1 MAKYS
6 QSWLNERGQLLLL
19 GGGIAGLLFLMYL
32 LEHLINPLGY
42 ALLIGIVLYP
52 IRQQPVARALLY
64 ATSFAAGLWLVYD
77 SGHLLIPFVL
87 AYIIAFII
95 NPVVE
100 ELEIRR
106 IPRGL
111 VAGLFTIVSLGILAV
126 TLFFAVPAVL
136 EQLTRIGNLVN
147 EVGKDTGGWIESTGI
162 LTLAERIGFESAELK
177 AQLSGQLEIWINRF
191 YSSLTDFSST
201 YVTGIGSL
209 VAILFLVILMPF
221 LCFFM
226 IRDYEKIGVFVRSLI
241 TPSDV
246 STDYTTQI
254 SRIVG
259 AYLRGQFIVVVI
271 SAINL
276 SIGFYLVG
284 VPYALVLGIFAGI
297 TNFIPT
303 FGLWFSITVSTIVG
317 ATLGEPWYIYLP
329 GIYIVFAIEQVL
341 ESGFIVPRVV
351 GQHVGLHPLLVML
364 SLLLFGFMFGFL
376 GLLIAVPSAAL
387 ISVFYEQYKETKKI
401 SFLSGSELDSFIQQF
416 DRESQKQK
424 KKKEKEQK
432 EKELESAG

>member
-1 MAKYS
+1 MAQYS
-6 QSWLNERGQLLLL
+6 QSWLNERGQLILMA
-19 GGGIAGLLFLMYL
+19 GGVGGLLFMMYL
-32 LEHLINPLGY
+32 LEHLLNPLGY

-52 IRQQPVARALLY
+52 IRKQPVARALLY
-64 ATSFAAGLWLVYD
+64 ATFFSAGIWLIYD

-95 NPVVE
+95 NPLVE
-100 ELEIRR
+100 KIERRR
-106 IPRGL
+106 IPRGAI
-111 VAGLFTIVSLGILAV
+111 AGIFTVVSLGLIGMG
-126 TLFFAVPAVL
+126 LFFAVPAIA
-136 EQLTRIGNLVN
+136 EQLSKLGSLVN
-147 EVGKDTGGWIESTGI
+147 QTANNTEQMIESTGI
-162 LTLAERIGFESAELK
+162 LALFEHLGFEKGSIK
-177 AQLSGQLEIWINRF
+177 TQLTTQVNLLIQQF
-191 YSSLTDFSST
+191 YNSMTSLSST
-201 YVTGIGSL
+201 YISGLGSVVTVVFFI
-209 VAILFLVILMPF
+209 ILMPF

-246 STDYTTQI
+246 STDYTTEI

-259 AYLRGQFIVVVI
+259 AYLRGQFIVVLI

-284 VPYALVLGIFAGI
+284 VPYALVLGIFSGL

-303 FGLWFSITVSTIVG
+303 FGLWFSVSVCTLVG
-317 ATLGEPWYIYLP
+317 ASLGHPWYQFLP
-329 GIYIVFAIEQVL
+329 GIYLVFAIEQVL

-351 GQHVGLHPLLVML
+351 GRHVGLHPLLVMV
-364 SLLLFGFMFGFL
+364 SLLLFGFMFGIL
-376 GLLIAVPSAAL
+376 GLLIAVPSVAL
-387 ISVFYEQYKETKKI
+387 ISVFYEQYKETQKI

-424 KKKEKEQK
+424 KKKQREI
-432 EKELESAG
+432 EKELDSDG

>member
-1 MAKYS
+1 M
-6 QSWLNERGQLLLL
+6 
-19 GGGIAGLLFLMYL
+19 GGGIAGLIFLMYL
-32 LEHLINPLGY
+32 LDHLINPLGY

-64 ATSFAAGLWLVYD
+64 ATTFAAGMWLIYD

-100 ELEIRR
+100 ELEIRK

-111 VAGLFTIVSLGILAV
+111 IAGLFTFISLGLLGLA
-126 TLFFAVPAVL
+126 FFLAIPALL
-136 EQLTRIGNLVN
+136 EQLSRMGSLIN
-147 EVGKDTGGWIESTGI
+147 EVAKDTDAWIENTGI
-162 LTLAERIGFESAELK
+162 LVFIENLGFQTEAIK
-177 AQLSGQLEIWINRF
+177 TQLGDQLEILIDDF
-191 YSSLTDFSST
+191 YTGITSLSST
-201 YVTGIGSL
+201 YITGIGSV
-209 VAILFLVILMPF
+209 VAIIFFVVLMPF

-226 IRDYEKIGVFVRSLI
+226 IRDYEKIGIFVRSLI
-241 TPSDV
+241 TPANV

-254 SRIVG
+254 GRIVG

-284 VPYALVLGIFAGI
+284 VPYAMVLGIFAGL

-303 FGLWFSITVSTIVG
+303 FGLWFSITVTTIVG
-317 ATLGEPWYIYLP
+317 ATLGDPWYIFLP
-329 GIYIVFAIEQVL
+329 GIYIVFAIEQIL

-424 KKKEKEQK
+424 KKKQKEQQ
-432 EKELESAG
+432 EKELESTR

>member
-1 MAKYS
+1 MPQYS
-6 QSWLNERGQLLLL
+6 QSWLNERGQLILM
-19 GGGIAGLLFLMYL
+19 GGGVGGLLFMMYL

-52 IRQQPVARALLY
+52 IRKQPVARALLY
-64 ATSFAAGLWLVYD
+64 ATFFSAGLWLIYD

-95 NPVVE
+95 NPLVE
-100 ELEIRR
+100 TIERR
-106 IPRGL
+106 RVPRGAIAGIFT
-111 VAGLFTIVSLGILAV
+111 VASLGLIGLG
-126 TLFFAVPAVL
+126 LFFALPVMA
-136 EQLTRIGNLVN
+136 EQLSKLGALVN
-147 EVGKDTGGWIESTGI
+147 QTANNTEQMIESTGI
-162 LTLAERIGFESAELK
+162 LALFEHLGFEAESIK
-177 AQLSGQLEIWINRF
+177 AQLATQVNLLIQQLYSGMTTL
-191 YSSLTDFSST
+191 SST
-201 YVTGIGSL
+201 YISGLGSVVTVI
-209 VAILFLVILMPF
+209 FFVILMPF

-226 IRDYEKIGVFVRSLI
+226 IRDYEKIGIFVRSLI
-241 TPSDV
+241 TPSDI
-246 STDYTTQI
+246 STDYTTEI

-259 AYLRGQFIVVVI
+259 AYLRGQFIVVLI

-284 VPYALVLGIFAGI
+284 IPYALVLGIFSGL

-303 FGLWFSITVSTIVG
+303 FGLWFSVSMCTLVG
-317 ATLGEPWYIYLP
+317 ASLGQPWYQFLP

-351 GQHVGLHPLLVML
+351 GRHVGLHPLLVMV
-364 SLLLFGFMFGFL
+364 SLLLFGFMFGIL
-376 GLLIAVPSAAL
+376 GLLIAVPSVAL
-387 ISVFYEQYKETKKI
+387 ISVFYEQYKETQKI

-424 KKKEKEQK
+424 KKKQREM
-432 EKELESAG
+432 EKELDSDG

>member
-6 QSWLNERGQLLLL
+6 HSWLNERGQLILL
-19 GGGIAGLLFLMYL
+19 GGGIAGLMFLMYL
-32 LEHLINPLGY
+32 LQHLINPLGY
-42 ALLIGIVLYP
+42 GLLIGIVLYP
-52 IRQQPVARALLY
+52 IRKQPVARALLY
-64 ATSFAAGLWLVYD
+64 ATFFAAGLWLIYD

-95 NPVVE
+95 NPLVE
-100 ELEIRR
+100 RLEKRN

-111 VAGLFTIVSLGILAV
+111 IAGIFTVVSLGVIALILFLAIPALVDQLSKLGTLLSEMSNNTKAMIESSGILA
-126 TLFFAVPAVL
+126 LFKHLGFDPA
-136 EQLTRIGNLVN
+136 T
-147 EVGKDTGGWIESTGI
+147 IESQ
-162 LTLAERIGFESAELK
+162 LAS
-177 AQLSGQLEIWINRF
+177 EINVLIQDF
-191 YSSLTDFSST
+191 YHSMTTMSST
-201 YVTGIGSL
+201 YISGISSIITVL
-209 VAILFLVILMPF
+209 FFIILLPF
-221 LCFFM
+221 LCYFM

-241 TPSDV
+241 TPTNV
-246 STDYTTQI
+246 SSDYTSEI

-259 AYLRGQFIVVVI
+259 SYLRGQFIVVLI

-284 VPYALVLGIFAGI
+284 IPYALVLGIFAGL

-303 FGLWFSITVSTIVG
+303 FGLWFSVSVCTLVG
-317 ATLGEPWYIYLP
+317 ISVGQPWYQFLP

-351 GQHVGLHPLLVML
+351 GQHVGLHPLLVMV
-364 SLLLFGFMFGFL
+364 SLLLFGFMFGIL

-387 ISVFYEQYKETKKI
+387 ISVFYEQYRETQKI

-424 KKKEKEQK
+424 KKKEREM
-432 EKELESAG
+432 EKELDSDR

>member
-1 MAKYS
+1 MPRNS
-6 QSWLNERGQLLLL
+6 HSWLNDYGQLVLLAA
-19 GGGIAGLLFLMYL
+19 GVAGLLFLMFL
-32 LEHLINPLGY
+32 LDHLINPLGY
-42 ALLIGIVLYP
+42 GLLIGIVLYP

-64 ATSFAAGLWLVYD
+64 ATFFAAGVWLIYD

-87 AYIIAFII
+87 AYVIAFII
-95 NPVVE
+95 NPLVE
-100 ELEIRR
+100 R
-106 IPRGL
+106 IEQRKVPRGL
-111 VAGLFTIVSLGILAV
+111 IAGLFTFASLSLLGV
-126 TLFFAVPAVL
+126 VLFFAVPALL
-136 EQLTRIGNLVN
+136 EQLSKIGSLINN
-147 EVGKDTGGWIESTGI
+147 AAQDTEKWIDSTGI
-162 LTLAERIGFESAELK
+162 LVLIDGLGFEADAVR
-177 AQLSGQLEIWINRF
+177 AQLARQINLLIDEF
-191 YSSLTDFSST
+191 YAGLTDFSST
-201 YVTGIGSL
+201 YISGLGSI
-209 VAILFLVILMPF
+209 VAVLFFVILMPF

-226 IRDYEKIGVFVRSLI
+226 IRDYEKIGIFVRSLI

-246 STDYTTQI
+246 STDYTTEI
-254 SRIVG
+254 GRIVG
-259 AYLRGQFIVVVI
+259 SYLRGQFIVVVI

-276 SIGFYLVG
+276 SIGFYIVG
-284 VPYALVLGIFAGI
+284 VPYGLLLGIFAGL

-303 FGLWFSITVSTIVG
+303 FGLWVSITVATLVG
-317 ATLGEPWYIYLP
+317 ATLGDPWYIYLP

-351 GQHVGLHPLLVML
+351 GKHVGLHPLLIML

-424 KKKEKEQK
+424 KKKEKQM
-432 EKELESAG
+432 EKELDSAG

>member
-6 QSWLNERGQLLLL
+6 QSWLNERGQLVLM
-19 GGGIAGLLFLMYL
+19 GGGIAGLIFLMYL
-32 LEHLINPLGY
+32 LDHLINPLGY

-64 ATSFAAGLWLVYD
+64 ATAFAAGLWLVYD

-95 NPVVE
+95 NPIVE
-100 ELEIRR
+100 KLEMRK

-111 VAGLFTIVSLGILAV
+111 IAGLFTFISLGVLGLAA
-126 TLFFAVPAVL
+126 FFAIPALL
-136 EQLTRIGNLVN
+136 EQLSRMGGLIN
-147 EVGKDTGGWIESTGI
+147 EVAQDTGGWIESTGI
-162 LTLAERIGFESAELK
+162 LTVIEGLGFESEAIK
-177 AQLSGQLEIWINRF
+177 VQLAGQLELLIDEF
-191 YSSLTDFSST
+191 YTGLTSFSTT
-201 YVTGIGSL
+201 YITGIGSV
-209 VAILFLVILMPF
+209 VAVVFLVILMPF

-226 IRDYEKIGVFVRSLI
+226 IRDYEKIGIFVRSLI

-284 VPYALVLGIFAGI
+284 VPYAMVLGIFAGL

-303 FGLWFSITVSTIVG
+303 FGLWFSVTVTTIVG

-364 SLLLFGFMFGFL
+364 SLLLFGFMFGFI

-401 SFLSGSELDSFIQQF
+401 SFLSGSELDTFIQQF

-424 KKKEKEQK
+424 KKKEKEQQQ
-432 EKELESAG
+432 KELESAQ

>member
-64 ATSFAAGLWLVYD
+64 ATTFAAGLWLVYD

-100 ELEIRR
+100 ELEIRK

-111 VAGLFTIVSLGILAV
+111 VAGVFTIVSLGILAIA
-126 TLFFAVPAVL
+126 LFFAVPAVL
-136 EQLTRIGNLVN
+136 EQLTRMGNLIN
-147 EVGKDTGGWIESTGI
+147 EVAKDTGGWIESSGI
-162 LTLAERIGFESAELK
+162 LALAERVGFESAELK
-177 AQLSGQLEIWINRF
+177 AQLSNQLEILINKF
-191 YSSLTDFSST
+191 YSSLTDFSAT
-201 YVTGIGSL
+201 YVTGIGSM

-226 IRDYEKIGVFVRSLI
+226 IRDYEKIGIFVRSLI

-271 SAINL
+271 SSINL

-284 VPYALVLGIFAGI
+284 VPYAMVLGIFAGI

-303 FGLWFSITVSTIVG
+303 FGLWFSITVTTIVG

-401 SFLSGSELDSFIQQF
+401 AFLSGSELDSFIQQF

>member
-6 QSWLNERGQLLLL
+6 QSWLNERGQLVLMA
-19 GGGIAGLLFLMYL
+19 GGIAGLLFLMYL

-100 ELEIRR
+100 ELERR
-106 IPRGL
+106 KIPRGL
-111 VAGLFTIVSLGILAV
+111 MAGLFTFVSLGLLAMA
-126 TLFFAVPAVL
+126 LFFAVPALL
-136 EQLTRIGNLVN
+136 EQLSRMGAFIN
-147 EVGKDTGGWIESTGI
+147 EAANDTSGWIESTGI
-162 LTLAERIGFESAELK
+162 LTLAEQLGLESAAVK
-177 AQLSGQLEIWINRF
+177 SQLTTQLELLFNEF
-191 YSSLTDFSST
+191 YNSLTSLSST
-201 YVTGIGSL
+201 YITGIGSV

-226 IRDYEKIGVFVRSLI
+226 IRDYEKIGIFVRSLI

-246 STDYTTQI
+246 STDYTTEI

-284 VPYALVLGIFAGI
+284 IPYAMVLGIFAGL

-303 FGLWFSITVSTIVG
+303 FGLWFSITVTTIAG
-317 ATLGEPWYIYLP
+317 ASLGEPWYIYLP

-364 SLLLFGFMFGFL
+364 SLLLFGFMFGFI

-424 KKKEKEQK
+424 KKKQKEQK

>member
-6 QSWLNERGQLLLL
+6 HSWLNERGQLILM
-19 GGGIAGLLFLMYL
+19 GGGVAGLLFLMYL

-42 ALLIGIVLYP
+42 GLLIGIVLYP
-52 IRQQPVARALLY
+52 IRRQPVARALLY
-64 ATSFAAGLWLVYD
+64 ATFFSAGMWLIYD

-95 NPVVE
+95 NPLVE
-100 ELEIRR
+100 RIERKR

-111 VAGLFTIVSLGILAV
+111 IAGIFTIGSLGLIALALFFAIPALANQLSNLGSLFNETTNNTEQMIENSGILA
-126 TLFFAVPAVL
+126 LFEHL
-136 EQLTRIGNLVN
+136 
-147 EVGKDTGGWIESTGI
+147 
-162 LTLAERIGFESAELK
+162 GFEGESIR
-177 AQLSGQLEIWINRF
+177 AQLATQVNFLIDEIYSGIT
-191 YSSLTDFSST
+191 SFSST
-201 YVTGIGSL
+201 YIAGIGNV
-209 VAILFLVILMPF
+209 VAVIFFIILMPF

-246 STDYTTQI
+246 STDYTTEI

-259 AYLRGQFIVVVI
+259 AYLRGQFIVVLI

-284 VPYALVLGIFAGI
+284 IPYALVLGIFAGL

-303 FGLWFSITVSTIVG
+303 FGLWFSVTVCSLVG
-317 ATLGEPWYIYLP
+317 ISVGQPWYEFLP
-329 GIYIVFAIEQVL
+329 GIYIVFGIEQVL
-341 ESGFIVPRVV
+341 ESGFIVPRIV
-351 GQHVGLHPLLVML
+351 GKHVGLHPLLVMV
-364 SLLLFGFMFGFL
+364 SLLLFGFMFGLL
-376 GLLIAVPSAAL
+376 GLLIAVPTVAL
-387 ISVFYEQYKETKKI
+387 ISVFWEQYKETQKI

-424 KKKEKEQK
+424 AKKQREI
-432 EKELESAG
+432 EKELDSNS